1 MKTDNPIID
10 LEQAKAYFVSMG
22 CSSFHMARESSL
34 KYEEYNALEI
44 ERTIESEWI
53 KEVFEKKLDK
63 FNTISPNDYG
73 WQLSNLSSLI
83 DRKEFHLEKLLE
95 LVLKIQDK
103 LPNDQ
108 LGLVLSTI
116 IGNNGTKSK
125 GGLIQESFDMNRIDL
140 AHKFYVQSKF
150 FLKKAEDNLIT
161 ITSVCGYLIDV
172 IEYYELEEN
181 KEFLISLQN
190 KYYIESFKDFKKG
203 AEEGKIF
210 YMKMLSD
217 CYREGKGC
225 SIDIVKAE
233 YWKQKGSI

>member
-1 MKTDNPIID
+1 MKTDNPIKN
-10 LEQAKAYFVSMG
+10 LEQAKEYFVSMG
-22 CSSFHMARESSL
+22 CSGFHMMRESSL

-44 ERTIESEWI
+44 DRSIESEWI
-53 KEVFEKKLDK
+53 REVFEKKLDE

-73 WQLSNLSSLI
+73 WQLNNLASLI
-83 DRKEFHLEKLLE
+83 NRKESHLEKLLE
-95 LVLKIQDK
+95 LVLKIQEK
-103 LPNDQ
+103 LPNDEI
-108 LGLVLSTI
+108 GLVLSI
-116 IGNNGTKSK
+116 ITGNNGTKSK

-140 AHKFYVQSKF
+140 AKKFYAQSKLL
-150 FLKKAEDNLIT
+150 LKKAEDNLIT
-161 ITSVCGYLIDV
+161 ITSARGFLIDV

-190 KYYIESFKDFKKG
+190 KYYIESFEDFKKG
-203 AEEGKIF
+203 AEEGKIY

-217 CYREGKGC
+217 YYKEGKGC